1 MKRQNHYILN
11 SNIALRSWIMAPYA
25 YYIKGQRDAVGL
37 TQEEF
42 LLLLRCDGRQELADS
57 ELLQRMLSCNLC
69 APCGENAV
77 LNDWQR
83 LMLCENRYFPSM
95 NWEITAK
102 CNYKCLHCFNAA
114 DNSSL
119 GEEFSWDDCTR
130 LMDHAQACGVNA
142 FTITG
147 GEPMLHPHFME
158 ILWGIYQRG
167 MYVEELNTNGSFITA
182 AVLEEMKSFGCNP
195 LMKISFDGLGH
206 HDWLRGHKGAEETTL
221 TAIRLC
227 IEKGFRVKVQTN
239 VHRLNLATILP
250 TAELLDQLGV
260 SEMRIIRTSEAPHWL
275 QNSAELCEGGAC
287 LSFEDYYDAMMVFT
301 HGYVAKEH
309 RMQMRIWQ
317 FLDVFPTMHRYHYR
331 PVTCGEGEYGDSLPV
346 CGGNRKMVGVTA
358 SGELIPCLQMSGYFD
373 KHGIRLG
380 NVKEKELKK
389 LLSEG
394 AYLDEVCTCV
404 GQLAKHNEKC
414 QHCHWWKFC
423 IGGCRALGLA
433 ITGDRLGEDK
443 AKCLYFNEGYIEKT
457 DAIFLD
463 SGYLPIKS
471 IKTL

>member
-25 YYIKGQRDAVGL
+25 YYIKEQRDAVGL

-83 LMLCENRYFPSM
+83 LILCENRYFPSM

-206 HDWLRGHKGAEETTL
+206 HDWLRGGG
-221 TAIRLC
+221 
-227 IEKGFRVKVQTN
+227 GF
-239 VHRLNLATILP
+239 A
-250 TAELLDQLGV
+250 
-260 SEMRIIRTSEAPHWL
+260 
-275 QNSAELCEGGAC
+275 
-287 LSFEDYYDAMMVFT
+287 
-301 HGYVAKEH
+301 
-309 RMQMRIWQ
+309 
-317 FLDVFPTMHRYHYR
+317 
-331 PVTCGEGEYGDSLPV
+331 
-346 CGGNRKMVGVTA
+346 
-358 SGELIPCLQMSGYFD
+358 
-373 KHGIRLG
+373 
-380 NVKEKELKK
+380 
-389 LLSEG
+389 
-394 AYLDEVCTCV
+394 
-404 GQLAKHNEKC
+404 
-414 QHCHWWKFC
+414 
-423 IGGCRALGLA
+423 
-433 ITGDRLGEDK
+433 
-443 AKCLYFNEGYIEKT
+443 
-457 DAIFLD
+457 
-463 SGYLPIKS
+463 
-471 IKTL
+471 